1 MHNNQQDSKSVF
13 DKGIEKKLVPYLEKY
28 NLGTLP
34 FSAKIPGNSYF
45 MGADREQHLNH
56 LIHLVQSSDMVSVVV
71 GKEGV
76 GKTCL
81 IQKFIER
88 APANLRC
95 WYISADPEITA
106 NKLLSTIA
114 AKLELPDKL
123 DYKTTLDSLR
133 EQARNMRRNDQ
144 IPVILAD
151 DIEDFPGDTLD
162 ALLSLQT
169 SDTEDD
175 SDADSS
181 WGIVLTTQPGNTTRL
196 MQLRSH
202 MHFIQLTEL
211 TRGQTGQYILHRMKA
226 AGLKEE
232 LPFTPKELEYIYR
245 RTKGK
250 ITKIHQLAHEI
261 LLGEKEKN
269 NPALPGNTG
278 GIASVLKPRVW
289 IYVTLVVALSLILLF
304 QDDINNL
311 IKTDVEQDTPPAKE
325 PLELPEIQ
333 GYLLN
338 RIPDPV
344 PVEISSIKS
353 LHLQKNDTGQTRQLG
368 TPAAKSPPEKLR
380 ADDTTDLQPVKTRQ
394 AALEPVKI
402 VNTPMPEKTD
412 SRAAKSLATIL
423 ERHRIKGQEWILKQP
438 PAFYTAQ
445 LMASSRPDLL
455 TGHAKN
461 PAFGGKTAIYHIRRG
476 KISWYILVY
485 GSHKERRSSIKSIAN
500 LPDILRKNR
509 PWIRTFGAIQAEI
522 QKGSK

>member
-1 MHNNQQDSKSVF
+1 
-13 DKGIEKKLVPYLEKY
+13 
-28 NLGTLP
+28 
-34 FSAKIPGNSYF
+34 

-71 GKEGV
+71 GEEGV

-106 NKLLSTIA
+106 SKLLSTIA
-114 AKLELPDKL
+114 AKLELPDKQ
-123 DYKTTLDSLR
+123 DYQTTLASLR

-169 SDTEDD
+169 SDKEDD
-175 SDADSS
+175 SATDSS

-211 TRGQTGQYILHRMKA
+211 TLAQTGQYILHRMKA
-226 AGLKEE
+226 AGLKKE
-232 LPFTPKELEYIYR
+232 LPFTPRELEYIYR
-245 RTKGK
+245 RTKGN

-261 LLGEKEKN
+261 LLGEKRKSK
-269 NPALPGNTG
+269 PVLPGKAG
-278 GIASVLKPRVW
+278 GITSILKPRTWVY
-289 IYVTLVVALSLILLF
+289 ITLVITLSSILLF

-311 IKTDVEQDTPPAKE
+311 IKASVEQGAPPAKE
-325 PLELPEIQ
+325 PLELPETQ

-338 RIPDPV
+338 RIPDPA
-344 PVEISSIKS
+344 PVDISSIKS
-353 LHLQKNDTGQTRQLG
+353 LHLQKNDTGQTGRPVA
-368 TPAAKSPPEKLR
+368 PAAKSSPEKPR
-380 ADDTTDLQPVKTRQ
+380 VDDTTDLQPVRTEH
-394 AALEPVKI
+394 AALKPVKI
-402 VNTPMPEKTD
+402 VPESRSVTAN

-423 ERHRIKGQEWILKQP
+423 EKHRIKGQEWILQQP

-461 PAFGGKTAIYHIRRG
+461 PAFGGKTAIYHILRG

-500 LPDILRKNR
+500 LPDVLRKNR